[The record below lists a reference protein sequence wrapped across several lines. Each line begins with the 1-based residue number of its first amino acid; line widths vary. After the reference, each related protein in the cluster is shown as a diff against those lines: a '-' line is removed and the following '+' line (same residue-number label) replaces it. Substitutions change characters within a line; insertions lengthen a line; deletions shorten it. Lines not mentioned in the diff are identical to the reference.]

1 MIHTLKPYPA
11 MKDSGVSWLGQVSEC
26 WEVGWFH
33 ADIITLE
40 KKTDGLLDEIIG
52 GDSR

>member
-1 MIHTLKPYPA
+1 MTADIKPYPA
-11 MKDSGVSWLGQVSEC
+11 YKDSGVPWLGQVSEC
-26 WEVGWFH
+26 WEVGCFH

-52 GDSR
+52 GNSR